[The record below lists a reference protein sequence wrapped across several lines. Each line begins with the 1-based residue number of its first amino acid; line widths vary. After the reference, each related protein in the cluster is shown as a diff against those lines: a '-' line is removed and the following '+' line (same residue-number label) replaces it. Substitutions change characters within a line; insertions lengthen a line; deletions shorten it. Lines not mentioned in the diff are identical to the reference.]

1 MLQTLSA
8 GKTRQELPGTGAR
21 LGSCAAAAGWNAA
34 ATNINAATA
43 ATDRILPLMHRIIG
57 IWTVGS

>member
-1 MLQTLSA
+1 MFQTLSA

-34 ATNINAATA
+34 ATNINAAIA
-43 ATDRILPLMHRIIG
+43 ATDRISLMHRIIG
-57 IWTVGS
+57 I